1 MEHKQKLIYAMV
13 FVSLAIVACGMSTA
27 SVKSPILS
35 AAPVPVKSDNKDAY
49 IITDMSADVNMVACR
64 VDAELGGLR
73 VRPAPGDLS
82 TYSKVLASGE
92 SVTVREK
99 FTVTED
105 MGLWA
110 ELVDGGWVNARYLC
124 EEK

>member
-1 MEHKQKLIYAMV
+1 MNRWKLSLICI
-13 FVSLAIVACGMSTA
+13 SLAVMACGMPTA
-27 SVKSPILS
+27 GMVKSPILS
-35 AAPVPVKSDNKDAY
+35 AAPVPIVNKDTV
-49 IITDMSADVNMVACR
+49 ITTEVSTDVNMTVCNS
-64 VDAELGGLR
+64 GGLN

-82 TYSKVLASGE
+82 ASIRQLTDGE

-105 MGLWA
+105 MGLWV

-124 EEK
+124 EAK

>member
-1 MEHKQKLIYAMV
+1 MEHKQKLIYAV
-13 FVSLAIVACGMSTA
+13 VSLAIISCGMPTA
-27 SVKSPILS
+27 AMIYPEIVS
-35 AAPVPVKSDNKDAY
+35 APVPVHKDTY
-49 IITDMSADVNMVACR
+49 IDTEVSTTVNMVACR
-64 VDAELGGLR
+64 IDAELGGLR

>member
-13 FVSLAIVACGMSTA
+13 CISLVVMACGMPTA
-27 SVKSPILS
+27 AMIYPEIVS
-35 AAPVPVKSDNKDAY
+35 APVPVHKDTY
-49 IITDMSADVNMVACR
+49 IDTEVSTTVNMVACR
-64 VDAELGGLR
+64 IDAELGGLR

-92 SVTVREK
+92 SVTVRK
-99 FTVTED
+99 PATITDD
-105 MGLWA
+105 MGIWY